1 MFATILLIGVIG
13 TQDAF
18 AGTSPDLVIPEWS
31 DTSLTLNELAV
42 PNAIVSPQVV
52 PTNVDC
58 NVDSNV
64 VAWDTTSNPLPNIPS
79 VDRWQI
85 IADDIEANLGVTV
98 REVQFTNSVPGCI
111 DTLVLTLCC
120 VGSGPMGAV
129 KEATIID
136 WVNDGG
142 TVFIQNDF
150 GQFGA
155 GHEAFLS
162 NFGISSAIPGSG
174 NNPSLD
180 FDQNHPIMDG
190 VTGLVFNTYTTYF
203 TDGTL
208 DTVAEDNNF
217 PDPAVMLAGPFGS
230 GCVVITSDHNW
241 STDTGGI
248 TNLDNRLVANNIF
261 AFLFLKDCIEPVG
274 GEFLPIDSTALLL
287 AGLQTSAIWMLPVL
301 AGAVGI
307 GAFYIKTRMNKE

>member
-1 MFATILLIGVIG
+1 MKINSLLAGTLALVLIAGLG

-18 AGTSPDLVIPEWS
+18 AGFSEESVMPE
-31 DTSLTLNELAV
+31 E
-42 PNAIVSPQVV
+42 PNGNLLPQVA
-52 PTNVDC
+52 PMNVDC

-64 VAWDTTSNPLPNIPS
+64 VAWETTNNSPPGISS
-79 VDRWQI
+79 VASWQI
-85 IADDIEANLGVTV
+85 ISDDIEANLGVTV
-98 REVQFTNSVPGCI
+98 REVQFTNSVPECI

-136 WVNDGG
+136 WVNNGG

-150 GQFGA
+150 GEFGA

-174 NNPSLD
+174 FNPSLD
-180 FDQNHPIMDG
+180 FDANHPIMDG
-190 VTGLVFNTYTTYF
+190 VTGLVFNTYTTYLS
-203 TDGTL
+203 DDTL

-217 PDPAVMLAGPFGS
+217 PDPAVMLAGTFGS

-241 STDTGGI
+241 STDSSTFDI
-248 TNLDNRLVANNIF
+248 NSLDNRIVANNIF
-261 AFLFLKDCIEPVG
+261 AFLNECVIQQVVG
-274 GEFLPIDSTALLL
+274 GELLSIDSSAL
-287 AGLQTSAIWMLPVL
+287 IL
-301 AGAVGI
+301 AGAQSFSWMIPLILSGI
-307 GAFYIKTRMNKE
+307 GIGLFVVSRKSENS

>member
-1 MFATILLIGVIG
+1 MFASILLIGVIG

-18 AGTSPDLVIPEWS
+18 AGPSQES
-31 DTSLTLNELAV
+31 FNTSLAENEE
-42 PNAIVSPQVV
+42 IVVPQVV

-79 VDRWQI
+79 VARWQI
-85 IADDIEANLGVTV
+85 ISDDIEANLGVTV
-98 REVQFTNSVPGCI
+98 REVQFTNSVPQCI

-120 VGSGPMGAV
+120 VGSGPMGPV
-129 KEATIID
+129 KETTIID

-150 GQFGA
+150 GNFGA
-155 GHEAFLS
+155 GHEVFLS

-174 NNPSLD
+174 SNPSLD

-217 PDPAVMLAGPFGS
+217 PDPAVMLAGSFGS

-261 AFLFLKDCIEPVG
+261 AFLFLKDCIEPDVVG

-287 AGLQTSAIWMLPVL
+287 AGAQTFSWMIPVIL
-301 AGAVGI
+301 SGI
-307 GAFYIKTRMNKE
+307 GIGLFVVSRKSK